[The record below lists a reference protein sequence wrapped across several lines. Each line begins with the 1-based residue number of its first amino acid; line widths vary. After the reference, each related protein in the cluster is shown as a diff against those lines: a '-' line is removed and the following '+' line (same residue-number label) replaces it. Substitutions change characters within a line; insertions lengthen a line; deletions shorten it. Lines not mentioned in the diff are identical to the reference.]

1 MEFTSSLAFLGKRL
15 INHLI
20 RTVESPV
27 QDLCSALCY
36 MEVLVCKV
44 SSTWGFFACK
54 FFDGKLFHWYVVWL
68 IAQCFFAIGLY
79 GWRVAWLVVWLI
91 WSHVTFQ
98 FSFQSI
104 ITTYHFNWHISAFRP
119 RFHTRTLVDRLH
131 ANIMALVRQ
140 DLQTKVTDAFAHLNT
155 TAPTARKKTV
165 GKNTFF
171 IWWNTFIKNS
181 TWPLMLSFDE
191 SNCKSYSAQLHYFV
205 QSQVIIYVLVLLPTV
220 RWIQMMP
227 STVCFEARD
236 DSYGF
241 SRTSKAGNIIT
252 FKLTY
257 KSGYVTC
264 HS

>member
-20 RTVESPV
+20 RTVESPI

-44 SSTWGFFACK
+44 SSTFGFLACK
-54 FFDGKLFHWYVVWL
+54 CFDGKLFHWYVVWL

-104 ITTYHFNWHISAFRP
+104 ITTYHFNWHIFAFKP
-119 RFHTRTLVDRLH
+119 HFHTRKLVDRLH

-140 DLQTKVTDAFAHLNT
+140 DLQTKVTDAFVHLNT
-155 TAPTARKKTV
+155 RAPTARKETV

-181 TWPLMLSFDE
+181 T
-191 SNCKSYSAQLHYFV
+191 
-205 QSQVIIYVLVLLPTV
+205 
-220 RWIQMMP
+220 
-227 STVCFEARD
+227 
-236 DSYGF
+236 
-241 SRTSKAGNIIT
+241 
-252 FKLTY
+252 
-257 KSGYVTC
+257 
-264 HS
+264 

>member
-44 SSTWGFFACK
+44 SSTLGFFACK

-104 ITTYHFNWHISAFRP
+104 ITTYHFNWHIFAFKP
-119 RFHTRTLVDRLH
+119 RFHTRKLVDRLH

-155 TAPTARKKTV
+155 TAPTARKKRLVKIHFSFGEILLSKTLPDPFCYLSMNRTV
-165 GKNTFF
+165 SLIQPNSIILFKVKSSYTCWFF
-171 IWWNTFIKNS
+171 
-181 TWPLMLSFDE
+181 
-191 SNCKSYSAQLHYFV
+191 YQ
-205 QSQVIIYVLVLLPTV
+205 Q
-220 RWIQMMP
+220 
-227 STVCFEARD
+227 
-236 DSYGF
+236 
-241 SRTSKAGNIIT
+241 
-252 FKLTY
+252 
-257 KSGYVTC
+257 
-264 HS
+264 